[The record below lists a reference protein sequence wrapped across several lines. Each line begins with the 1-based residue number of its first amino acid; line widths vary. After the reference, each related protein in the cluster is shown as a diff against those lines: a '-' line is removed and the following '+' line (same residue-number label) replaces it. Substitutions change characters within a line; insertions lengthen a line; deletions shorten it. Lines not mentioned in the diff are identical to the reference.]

1 MRRYIIDNENSIWDR
16 LIKLNYPKK
25 QKKRNN
31 ILKIKA

>member
-25 QKKRNN
+25 QKRNN